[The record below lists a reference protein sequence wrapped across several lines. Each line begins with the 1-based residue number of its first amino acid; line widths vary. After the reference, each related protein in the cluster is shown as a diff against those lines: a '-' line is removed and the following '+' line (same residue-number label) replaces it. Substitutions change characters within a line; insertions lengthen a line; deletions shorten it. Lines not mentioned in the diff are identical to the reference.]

1 MKKSLA
7 ILSLLSAWA
16 VPVVVPITAHAV
28 DVINPVCQQSHLS
41 PDEQPDICKENR
53 NIKASKEDPIFGPN
67 GLLSTV
73 VNILSAL
80 GAFLAVIIII
90 IGGTKMVVS
99 SGDANSVAS
108 ARRTVLYA
116 VISLAII
123 GGAQLA
129 VRFIINQL

>member
-7 ILSLLSAWA
+7 ILSLLVAWTMPIA
-16 VPVVVPITAHAV
+16 VPAAAYAV
-28 DVINPVCQQSHLS
+28 DVINPVCKQSNL
-41 PDEQPDICKENR
+41 PPEEQPDICKENR
-53 NIKASKEDPIFGPN
+53 NIKASGEDPIFGPN

-73 VNILSAL
+73 VNILSIL
-80 GAFLAVIIII
+80 GAFLAVIVII
-90 IGGTKMVVS
+90 IGGTKMIVS